1 MARQTGLVRYSGSMG
16 GIRHFKIK
24 GLEGDFAGLNGG
36 PTAEQILTDPVF
48 ARTRENMAEFGAC
61 ASAARTIRIGLSQ
74 LMQHM
79 SDSRLA
85 GRLTALMKEVQYG
98 DTTSPRGQRSILIS
112 NAVGTNIS
120 LNYNKDVAL
129 SGIFNAP
136 YTLSN
141 VPARNSATF
150 TVPIF
155 TPANRINAPAGAT
168 HFRLINAINVVSD
181 WVYDPGSGD
190 YGPTDPALSELSDV
204 QYSTYLDLSVTTP
217 IITITTNLPGAPTM
231 TASVAVFNNIGIEFY
246 QQVGSNYYLFNSGN
260 ALQGVAAF

>member
-1 MARQTGLVRYSGSMG
+1 MAKQTGLVRYSGSMG

-36 PTAEQILTDPVF
+36 PTAEQILNDPAF

-74 LMQHM
+74 LMRHM

-85 GRLTALMKEVQYG
+85 GRLTALMKEIQLG

-112 NAVGTNIS
+112 DVVGSNIS

-129 SGIFNAP
+129 PGIFNAP
-136 YTLSN
+136 YTLTN
-141 VPARNSATF
+141 IPARNSATF
-150 TVPIF
+150 EIPIF

-168 HFRLINAINVVSD
+168 HFRLINAINVVSN
-181 WVYDPGSGD
+181 WVYDSGTGG
-190 YGPTDPALSELSDV
+190 YAPTDPTLSELSDV
-204 QYSTYLDLSVTTP
+204 QYSAYLDLSATTP
-217 IITITTNLPGAPTM
+217 VITITTTLPGSPTM
-231 TASVAVFNNIGIEFY
+231 TAGVAVFNNIGIEFY

-260 ALQGVAAF
+260 ALQGVSVF